1 MKNETSSWL
10 DHSEEKDS
18 LEKMLQYF
26 SVISGLK
33 VELVDENGET
43 MVSTKNHVPD
53 CRFCQLIK
61 STAKGQKKCCRSYA
75 RAGREAAKYG
85 EPYVF
90 RCHAGLISWAV
101 PLIIQD
107 HHCAITCGQALMW
120 EVEDYFL
127 DEITMMVNGL
137 DVDLL
142 EVKLSALELNY
153 LPSAKVQAITEL
165 LFVIAN
171 QIMSKGTS
179 IFTEQQNIQAYQA
192 ALSENF
198 ASRKNIATLFSSE
211 IGSGQKSNMRNME
224 KELIAKIRGG
234 DADAAGKDIDDLLGE
249 IMQTGAKSVLDV
261 KGRILELLVSL
272 SHAAVDGGMNEDA
285 MASLNS
291 RFYDELYN
299 KKTAE
304 EIYYWTK
311 NVVNIYS
318 EEVRKAQNKDNFQS
332 VYAAAEY
339 IRNHFREKIT
349 VHQIAE
355 KVHLSDSY
363 LSHIFSET
371 FGRTITEYITSVR
384 IEYAKRMLAKPGSS
398 ISEIALECG
407 FEDVSYFSRVFKK
420 SEGITPRDYKKK
432 AISAE

>member
-1 MKNETSSWL
+1 
-10 DHSEEKDS
+10 
-18 LEKMLQYF
+18 
-26 SVISGLK
+26 
-33 VELVDENGET
+33 
-43 MVSTKNHVPD
+43 
-53 CRFCQLIK
+53 
-61 STAKGQKKCCRSYA
+61 
-75 RAGREAAKYG
+75 
-85 EPYVF
+85 
-90 RCHAGLISWAV
+90 AV

-127 DEITMMVNGL
+127 DEITMMVQGL
-137 DVDLL
+137 DVDLA

-171 QIMSKGTS
+171 QITGKGTG

-198 ASRKNIATLFSSE
+198 ASRKNIATLFT
-211 IGSGQKSNMRNME
+211 GDVNTAAKNNMRNME
-224 KELIAKIRGG
+224 KELIVKIRGG
-234 DADAAGKDIDDLLGE
+234 DVDAVSKDIDALLGE
-249 IMQTGAKSVLDV
+249 IMQTGAKSVRDV

-272 SHAAVDGGMNEDA
+272 SHAAVDGGMNEEA
-285 MASLNS
+285 MSNLNS

-339 IRNHFREKIT
+339 IRRHYKERIT

-384 IEYAKRMLAKPGSS
+384 IEYAKTLLAEPGSS

-432 AISAE
+432 AILV

>member
-1 MKNETSSWL
+1 MKNETNSWL
-10 DHSEEKDS
+10 DSSGEKDS

-33 VELVDENGET
+33 VQLVDENGET
-43 MVSTKNHVPD
+43 MVSTENHVPD
-53 CRFCQLIK
+53 CRFCHLIK
-61 STAKGQKKCCRSYA
+61 STAMGKKKCCRSYA

-137 DVDLL
+137 DVDLA

-179 IFTEQQNIQAYQA
+179 IFTEQQNMQAYQA
-192 ALSENF
+192 ALSESF
-198 ASRKNIATLFSSE
+198 ASRKNLSAVLSHE
-211 IGSGQKSNMRNME
+211 MAPAPKNNMRSME
-224 KELIAKIRGG
+224 KELIVKIRGG
-234 DADAAGKDIDDLLGE
+234 DVDAAGKNIDELLGE

-272 SHAAVDGGMNEDA
+272 SHAAVDGGMSEET
-285 MASLNS
+285 MSSLNS

-299 KKTAE
+299 KKTTE

-318 EEVRKAQNKDNFQS
+318 EEVRRAQNKDNFQS
-332 VYAAAEY
+332 VHAAAEY
-339 IRNHFREKIT
+339 IRKHFREKIS
-349 VHQIAE
+349 VHDIAE
-355 KVHLSDSY
+355 RVHLSDSY

-384 IEYAKRMLAKPGSS
+384 IEYAKSLLSKPGSS